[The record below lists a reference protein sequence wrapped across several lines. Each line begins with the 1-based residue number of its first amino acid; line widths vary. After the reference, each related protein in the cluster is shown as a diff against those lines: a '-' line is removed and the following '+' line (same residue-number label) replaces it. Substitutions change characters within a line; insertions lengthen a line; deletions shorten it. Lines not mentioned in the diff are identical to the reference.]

1 MKRQGY
7 AEPFGLGAEP
17 RELHLGISF
26 HVYYISGSFFKWKLI
41 HLNNLED
48 GEIEA
53 YALVS
58 VEKRYLGKTSMP
70 FALGSDMRHLYTD
83 NRYIQSDI
91 LTIQLIFP
99 DG

>member
-17 RELHLGISF
+17 RELHLDISF
-26 HVYYISGSFFKWKLI
+26 PVYYISGSFFKWKLI
-41 HLNNLED
+41 HLNNVED

-58 VEKRYLGKTSMP
+58 VEKRYLGKTSN
-70 FALGSDMRHLYTD
+70 ALCPRLRHETFVY
-83 NRYIQSDI
+83 RQQIYSI
-91 LTIQLIFP
+91 
-99 DG
+99 